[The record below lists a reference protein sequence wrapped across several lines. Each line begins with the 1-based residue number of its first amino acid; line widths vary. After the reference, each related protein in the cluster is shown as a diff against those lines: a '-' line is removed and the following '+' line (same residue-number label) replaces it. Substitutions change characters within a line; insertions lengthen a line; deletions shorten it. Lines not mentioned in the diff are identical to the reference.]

1 MRLSQTF
8 LALVGTVS
16 FVTSVCL
23 GFETVRAQSNDN
35 GDAAAIEL
43 VDPKVFRVCDD
54 PKNLPFSN
62 EAGEGFENKISSLL
76 AEKLQRPLAYTF
88 YPNTTGFVRNT
99 LNALRCD
106 VVMGIPQG
114 DDSVQGTNP
123 YYRTAYALVSKQGS
137 GLDKV
142 ETLEDP
148 VLKGKRIGIIAG
160 TPPATNLAVNGLMT
174 SAKPYPLVVDTR
186 YDQPTL
192 DMIEDLKKGT
202 IDIAVLWG
210 PIAGYLAKKSD
221 TPLVVVPL
229 VKEKQGP
236 RMVYRIGMGV
246 RHSDQ
251 NWKRDL
257 NKLIAQNQG
266 EIDKILMDYGVPL
279 LDENNQPLSH

>member
-8 LALVGTVS
+8 LAIIGTVS
-16 FVTSVCL
+16 VATSACL
-23 GFETVRAQSNDN
+23 PFGTVRAQSNDS

-76 AEKLQRPLAYTF
+76 AEKLHRPLAYTF

-148 VLKGKRIGIIAG
+148 ILKGKHIGIIAG

-202 IDIAVLWG
+202 IDVAVLWG

-221 TPLVVVPL
+221 TPLAVVPL
-229 VKEKQGP
+229 VKETQGP
-236 RMVYRIGMGV
+236 KMVYRIGMGV

-257 NKLIAQNQG
+257 NKLIAQNQS
-266 EIDKILMDYGVPL
+266 EIDKILLDYGVPL